1 MDTSVVEIAVQTMII
16 CAKLCAPILV
26 ISLAIGLLVS
36 LFQSVTQIQE
46 ITLTFVPK
54 LIGVGLVLMLSGHWM
69 LGELIGFTNHLFD
82 MVPRLLQTAWELAQG
97 EERPGRLT
105 SGALQLGLN
114 VLRSPDDAAVRLMGL
129 PALSTL
135 V

>member
-16 CAKLCAPILV
+16 CAKLCGPILV
-26 ISLAIGLLVS
+26 ISLAIGLVVS

-46 ITLTFVPK
+46 ITLSFVPK

-82 MVPRLLQTAWELAQG
+82 MIPRLLQTA
-97 EERPGRLT
+97 
-105 SGALQLGLN
+105 
-114 VLRSPDDAAVRLMGL
+114 
-129 PALSTL
+129 
-135 V
+135 

>member
-26 ISLAIGLLVS
+26 ISLAIGLIVS

-46 ITLTFVPK
+46 ITLSFVPK

-69 LGELIGFTNHLFD
+69 MGEMIGFTNRLFD
-82 MVPRLLQTAWELAQG
+82 MVPQLLQSA
-97 EERPGRLT
+97 
-105 SGALQLGLN
+105 
-114 VLRSPDDAAVRLMGL
+114 
-129 PALSTL
+129 
-135 V
+135 

>member
-16 CAKLCAPILV
+16 CAKLCAPVLIM
-26 ISLAIGLLVS
+26 SLAVGLIVS

-54 LIGVGLVLMLSGHWM
+54 LIGIGVVLMLSGHWM

-82 MVPRLLQTAWELAQG
+82 MIPRLLQTA
-97 EERPGRLT
+97 
-105 SGALQLGLN
+105 
-114 VLRSPDDAAVRLMGL
+114 
-129 PALSTL
+129 
-135 V
+135 

>member
-82 MVPRLLQTAWELAQG
+82 MIPRLLQTA
-97 EERPGRLT
+97 
-105 SGALQLGLN
+105 
-114 VLRSPDDAAVRLMGL
+114 
-129 PALSTL
+129 
-135 V
+135 

>member
-16 CAKLCAPILV
+16 SAKLCAPILV

-46 ITLTFVPK
+46 ITLSFVPK

-82 MVPRLLQTAWELAQG
+82 MIPRLLQTA
-97 EERPGRLT
+97 
-105 SGALQLGLN
+105 
-114 VLRSPDDAAVRLMGL
+114 
-129 PALSTL
+129 
-135 V
+135 

>member
-1 MDTSVVEIAVQTMII
+1 MDTNVVEIAVQTMII

-82 MVPRLLQTAWELAQG
+82 MVPRLLQTA
-97 EERPGRLT
+97 
-105 SGALQLGLN
+105 
-114 VLRSPDDAAVRLMGL
+114 
-129 PALSTL
+129 
-135 V
+135 

>member
-26 ISLAIGLLVS
+26 MSLAIGLVVS

-54 LIGVGLVLMLSGHWM
+54 LIGIGLVLMLSGHWM
-69 LGELIGFTNHLFD
+69 LGELIGFTHHLFA
-82 MVPRLLQTAWELAQG
+82 MIPRLLQTA
-97 EERPGRLT
+97 
-105 SGALQLGLN
+105 
-114 VLRSPDDAAVRLMGL
+114 
-129 PALSTL
+129 
-135 V
+135 

>member
-26 ISLAIGLLVS
+26 ISLAIGLVVS

-54 LIGVGLVLMLSGHWM
+54 LIGIGLVLMLSGHWM

-82 MVPRLLQTAWELAQG
+82 MIPRLLQTA
-97 EERPGRLT
+97 
-105 SGALQLGLN
+105 
-114 VLRSPDDAAVRLMGL
+114 
-129 PALSTL
+129 
-135 V
+135 